1 MSSKIYSVALS
12 GLDGQLVEIEVDT
25 RMSIPYFAIV
35 GLPDAA
41 VMEAKERVMSAIKNT
56 GFPLPRG
63 RIVVNLAPADLKKVG
78 PRYDL
83 PIALG
88 LIAFSKLI
96 SDASFKDTV
105 FLGEL
110 ALDGKVRPI
119 TGILVSAEFARRQ
132 GFKRVVVPKEN
143 AQEAAIIKGIEI
155 IPVGHLQEAI
165 LYLNKQLCPLPIV
178 PKIIEVDT
186 TATVDMSMVKGQ
198 VQAKRAL
205 EIAAAGSHNVLMKG
219 APGAG
224 KTLMARA
231 LRGIL
236 PDMTQEETLEVTR
249 IYSVAGQLPKSQSLV
264 SVRPFRVIHHTAS
277 AVSIVGGG
285 SVPMP
290 GEITL
295 AHRGVLFLDEVAE
308 FPQEV
313 LNVLRQPIEDGHI
326 TISRAKA
333 TVTYP
338 AKFCLVAAMN
348 PCPCGYFGVEKNK
361 GRCSCLTWKIKNYH
375 QRLSGPFLDRI
386 DIHLVVQPVEHAA
399 LIKSVDGAETSAEV
413 RTRVN
418 KAYLKQIERFR
429 AHNITRNA
437 EMNTAQIEKFCVL
450 DAKSKNLLHVAIEHL
465 NFSARAYYRAIKMAR
480 TIADLDNQEN
490 IHSKHVSEALQYLH
504 KKEF

>member
-1 MSSKIYSVALS
+1 MSSKIYSVELS

-25 RMSIPYFAIV
+25 RMSIPSFSIV

-41 VMEAKERVMSAIKNT
+41 VMEARERVMSAVKNA

-63 RIVVNLAPADLKKVG
+63 RIVVNLALADLKKVG

-88 LIAFSKLI
+88 LIAFSKMI
-96 SDASFKDTV
+96 TEESFRDTV

-110 ALDGKVRPI
+110 ALNGKIRPI
-119 TGILVSAEFARRQ
+119 TGILVSTEFARRQ
-132 GFKRVVVPKEN
+132 GFRRIFVPKDN
-143 AQEAAIIKGIEI
+143 AQEAAIINGIQI
-155 IPVGHLQEAI
+155 VPVGHLKEAI
-165 LYLNKQLCPLPIV
+165 LLLNNQLCTLPIV
-178 PKIIEVDT
+178 PKAIATDP
-186 TATVDMSMVKGQ
+186 TAIVDMSMVKGQ
-198 VQAKRAL
+198 TQAKRAL
-205 EIAAAGSHNVLMKG
+205 EIAAAGGHNVLMKG

-231 LRGIL
+231 LQGIL
-236 PDMTQEETLEVTR
+236 PDMTQEEMLEVTR

-285 SVPMP
+285 SVPTP

-308 FPQEV
+308 FPQQV
-313 LNVLRQPIEDGHI
+313 LDVLRQPIEDGHI
-326 TISRAKA
+326 TVSRAKA

-348 PCPCGYFGVEKNK
+348 PCPCGFFGVERHK
-361 GRCSCLTWKIKNYH
+361 GRCHCLMWRVKNYH

-386 DIHLVVQPVEHAA
+386 DIHLEVLPVEHHA
-399 LIKSVDGAETSAEV
+399 LTRDVAETETSADI
-413 RTRVN
+413 RKRVN
-418 KAYLKQIERFR
+418 RAYQKQIERFR
-429 AHNITRNA
+429 TCKITRNA
-437 EMNTAQIEKFCVL
+437 EMNTSHIERFCEL
-450 DAKSKNLLHVAIEHL
+450 DAECKNMLHIAIDHL

-480 TIADLDNQEN
+480 TIADLDDQVM
-490 IHSKHVSEALQYLH
+490 IQPKHVSEALQYLY
-504 KKEF
+504 KKKL

>member
-1 MSSKIYSVALS
+1 MPSKIYSVALS

-25 RMSIPYFAIV
+25 RMSIPSFSIV

-41 VMEAKERVMSAIKNT
+41 VMEAKERVMSAVKNA
-56 GFPLPRG
+56 GLPLPRG

-88 LIAFSKLI
+88 LIAFSNLI
-96 SDASFKDTV
+96 LDSSFKDTV

-119 TGILVSAEFARRQ
+119 TGILVSTEFARRQ
-132 GFKRVVVPKEN
+132 GFKRIVVPKEN
-143 AQEAAIIKGIEI
+143 AQEAAIIKGIQI
-155 IPVGHLQEAI
+155 IPVGHLKEAI
-165 LYLNKQLCPLPIV
+165 LYLNEQLYPLPII
-178 PKIIEVDT
+178 PKVIEADP

-198 VQAKRAL
+198 AQAKRAL
-205 EIAAAGSHNVLMKG
+205 EIAAAGGHNVLMKG

-231 LRGIL
+231 LQGIL
-236 PDMTQEETLEVTR
+236 PDMTQEEMLEVTR
-249 IYSVAGQLPKSQSLV
+249 IYSVAGQLPQSQSLV

-326 TISRAKA
+326 TVSRAKA

-348 PCPCGYFGVEKNK
+348 PCPCGYFGVEKHK
-361 GRCSCLTWKIKNYH
+361 GRCTCLRWKIKNYH

-386 DIHLVVQPVEHAA
+386 DIHLEVKPVEHAA
-399 LIKSVDGAETSAEV
+399 LIQSVTGTETSAEV
-413 RTRVN
+413 RKRVN
-418 KAYLKQIERFR
+418 EAYRKQIERFK

-437 EMNTAQIEKFCVL
+437 EMNTSQIEKYCVL
-450 DAKSKNLLHVAIEHL
+450 DAESKNLLHVAIDHL
-465 NFSARAYYRAIKMAR
+465 KFSARAYYRAIKMSR
-480 TIADLDNQEN
+480 TIADLDNQER
-490 IHSKHVSEALQYLH
+490 IHPRHVSEAIQYLF
-504 KKEF
+504 KKRF